1 LINICIGLLYQA
13 LSWNSLDISHIM
25 ERYEPAFMYLNHV
38 DLESYA
44 CQSIFLDHTN
54 TLEVSRE
61 EAVLVCK
68 ATRGQSHNKI
78 HTLSM
83 L

>member
-1 LINICIGLLYQA
+1 
-13 LSWNSLDISHIM
+13 M

-78 HTLSM
+78 WKKTRKYLLTASNFEIVCKRKDNYFR
-83 L
+83 

>member
-1 LINICIGLLYQA
+1 
-13 LSWNSLDISHIM
+13 M

-68 ATRGQSHNKI
+68 VTRGQSHNKI
-78 HTLSM
+78 WKKTRKSPHFEHVIIPSTLAPKK
-83 L
+83 